1 MNTVADASTM
11 QIDKKQSYVLNKF
24 SKLHPVKLDVTHV
37 SMGTDNEMFNV
48 KDCVVYKVGNG
59 WLIFGEIQRSLSL
72 EQIKELLNKYSTN
85 PKSQEAVNEHDTSE
99 DITHT
104 PDTKDTKEA
113 FEEIENFNEDDIKL
127 IMDQTQCTRET
138 AITALKE
145 SNMDVISAMLTLQK
159 K

>member
-1 MNTVADASTM
+1 MNIASDASTT
-11 QIDKKQSYVLNKF
+11 QIDKKQAYVLNKF
-24 SKLHPVKLDVTHV
+24 SKLHPTKLDVTHV
-37 SMGTDNEMFNV
+37 SLGTDNEMFNV

-72 EQIKELLNKYSTN
+72 HQIKELLNKYNSN
-85 PKSQEAVNEHDTSE
+85 PESKKSDNEHIEAETVAY
-99 DITHT
+99 TT
-104 PDTKDTKEA
+104 DTKDVKESS
-113 FEEIENFNEDDIKL
+113 EEIENFNEDDIKL

-145 SNMDVISAMLTLQK
+145 NNMDVISAMLTLQK